1 MAAAREE
8 NGDGQS
14 FEDLLDNEGTTAG
27 ALALTAFMTT
37 ATQPLTCVRL
47 LMQVGHEPIPPT
59 PSRTFLGTKVLR
71 LPSFF
76 QYANHVKKLNG
87 WSGLY
92 RGLLPRVYSSMIG
105 TLVNNTILQAMGT
118 KDNALVPLVHPENKT
133 KEEELLEFAEETCM
147 QTVAKCSALII
158 SHPFYVISVR
168 MMVQFVGQ
176 ETIYSGLRSSI
187 REIYNNEGL
196 AGFFSGVIPRLIGE
210 VLSLWLYRGACFLVS
225 KYVIDSEDR
234 GTVGYTFKV
243 SREEG
248 FSFKRNKVS
257 RRKEVQVYANGLF
270 QYAAGVITYPFVL
283 VSHMMIVNH
292 VGLAGGEPPAMPVFS
307 GWTDCFKYLRKTGN
321 LWRGSSMFR
330 RTVRQ
335 VSGM

>member
-225 KYVIDSEDR
+225 KYVIDSE
-234 GTVGYTFKV
+234 
-243 SREEG
+243 
-248 FSFKRNKVS
+248 VS

>member
-1 MAAAREE
+1 MAASNE
-8 NGDGQS
+8 NGQS

-27 ALALTAFMTT
+27 ALVLTAFMTT

-59 PSRTFLGTKVLR
+59 ASKTFLGTKVLR

-76 QYANHVKKLNG
+76 QYANHIKNING

-133 KEEELLEFAEETCM
+133 KEEELLEFAEETCV

-187 REIYNNEGL
+187 KEIYNNEGL

-210 VLSLWLYRGACFLVS
+210 ILSLWLYRGACFLVS
-225 KYVIDSEDR
+225 KYAIDSE
-234 GTVGYTFKV
+234 
-243 SREEG
+243 
-248 FSFKRNKVS
+248 VS
-257 RRKEVQVYANGLF
+257 RRKEVQVYTNGLF
-270 QYAAGVITYPFVL
+270 QYAAGVVTYPFVL

-292 VGLAGGEPPAMPVFS
+292 VGLAAGEPPVMPVFA

-330 RTVRQ
+330 RTVRK

>member
-1 MAAAREE
+1 MAAANE
-8 NGDGQS
+8 NGNGQS

-27 ALALTAFMTT
+27 ALVLTAFMTT

-59 PSRTFLGTKVLR
+59 PSKTFLGTKVLR

-176 ETIYSGLRSSI
+176 ETIYSGLRASI
-187 REIYNNEGL
+187 KEIYNNEGL
-196 AGFFSGVIPRLIGE
+196 AGFFSGVIPRLLGE
-210 VLSLWLYRGACFLVS
+210 ILSLWLYRGACFLVS
-225 KYVIDSEDR
+225 KYAIDSE
-234 GTVGYTFKV
+234 
-243 SREEG
+243 
-248 FSFKRNKVS
+248 VS
-257 RRKEVQVYANGLF
+257 RRKEVQVYTNGLF
-270 QYAAGVITYPFVL
+270 QYAAGVVTYPFTL

-307 GWTDCFKYLRKTGN
+307 GWTDCFKYLRKSGN